1 MSYFEW
7 VQDMSSFF
15 WSETEINQRLDTIMR
30 DAIADV
36 WNKAQEKSCN
46 LRTSAYILA
55 CERILMARKE
65 RGIYPGK

>member
-1 MSYFEW
+1 
-7 VQDMSSFF
+7 MSSFF

-30 DAIADV
+30 DAVADV
-36 WNKAQEKSCN
+36 WNKAQEKNCN